1 MNGSM
6 SLARSCCGHSSEC
19 LRGRAGGRDVKS
31 RRVVAVGAVSRERS
45 KGCLLFAHTLLGE
58 PLRAERATEY
68 RQRMCRRLPSTS
80 LLCTARRAAEPLH
93 VRAYLLKSVKETR
106 SSLCSWHAERKKV
119 QHCVAPALSPGRAL
133 PPPRLH
139 SAGSLPN
146 STTASLTVGSRKP
159 KGGGA

>member
-45 KGCLLFAHTLLGE
+45 KGCLLFAHTLFGE

-106 SSLCSWHAERKKV
+106 SSLCSWRMLSEKRCSTALHRRCHPEERCRRRGCTA
-119 QHCVAPALSPGRAL
+119 QAPSPIAQQ
-133 PPPRLH
+133 P
-139 SAGSLPN
+139 
-146 STTASLTVGSRKP
+146 V
-159 KGGGA
+159 